1 METINQEE
9 NQNTQIEEEKRARRS
24 SVSSNSSASDDS
36 SDRSSDKD
44 QKENAPPKRGP
55 SSSKSAHKNSKS
67 KSASKEK
74 QRSLSRSAS
83 PDGSDSNR
91 RERAKKYRN
100 DEKFESKS
108 HQQYRGGYQKPRD
121 RDSRSRSRS
130 PSDRRFGHDKKK
142 TIIFK
147 PTLEGHLYSFR
158 QFMEAQKFEIDPS
171 KAEKIYQKYK
181 AEYEDKQNQ
190 IFFAEHRNDEWF
202 REKYDPILSEK
213 LKEEMRAESRV
224 NAETFFRELKDNAF
238 DAINFNYE
246 DYEHKAAANE
256 ETSKSNTEQ
265 IEEEKENPRSF
276 SNFTEVRL
284 DASLDITG
292 APFFGFDPNSQTLFV
307 KSIPKMI
314 SRWDL
319 TEAFE
324 KLTGFVSLSL
334 SEPFKS
340 QEFIRYGWILF
351 DTEANCNK
359 AFEYL
364 KTLNIKGYAFNVV
377 KSRSQTK
384 SVKICENVD
393 KERILVDLD
402 LSKQLVE
409 ALDEEK
415 DIRGNP
421 ILKNANTDDP
431 AKQLDLQILYLR
443 KVHAYCF
450 YCATEYNDERMLTA
464 KCGPA
469 HLRRNK
475 LNKEEPT
482 PDLPDWHRRIADLVT
497 SRIQESSRKPK
508 RTLEDIQKAA
518 EDEFDAELRA
528 KCEKVSIK
536 HGNWPCKYCHKI
548 FKEDHFVIKHIKTK
562 HQEKYDKIRE
572 TKMFENYKNDKHKI
586 TVSASSYQ
594 SGRNYNRSQNQQGGY
609 RKHNDNRR
617 GGYHGGPRPNRNF
630 EYRDLDDP
638 KVTQIKQNRAVVDY
652 GDL

>member
-1 METINQEE
+1 METTNIEE
-9 NQNTQIEEEKRARRS
+9 NQNNSNQIEEEKKARRS
-24 SVSSNSSASDDS
+24 SVSSNSSASSNS
-36 SDRSSDKD
+36 SDRSSDKG
-44 QKENAPPKRGP
+44 QKENAPAKR
-55 SSSKSAHKNSKS
+55 N
-67 KSASKEK
+67 SASKEK

-83 PDGSDSNR
+83 NDGSESNR
-91 RERAKKYRN
+91 RERSKKYRS
-100 DEKFESKS
+100 EEGGFESKS
-108 HQQYRGGYQKPRD
+108 HQQYRGGYQRPRG
-121 RDSRSRSRS
+121 RGDSRSRSRS
-130 PSDRRFGHDKKK
+130 PGDRKYGGHDKKK

-213 LKEEMRAESRV
+213 LKEEQRAESRL
-224 NAETFFRELKDNAF
+224 NAETFFTEFKENAF
-238 DAINFNYE
+238 DALNLDYE
-246 DYEHKAAANE
+246 EYEHKVAANE
-256 ETSKSNTEQ
+256 ETSKGNAEQ

-284 DASLDITG
+284 DASIDVTG

-319 TEAFE
+319 TEAFQ
-324 KLTGFVSLSL
+324 KLSGFVSLSL

-351 DTEANCNK
+351 SSEANCNQ

-364 KTLNIKGYAFNVV
+364 KTLNIKGYSFNVV
-377 KSRSQTK
+377 KSRSQPK

-393 KERILVDLD
+393 KERILFDLD
-402 LSKQLVE
+402 LSKQLIE

-421 ILKNANTDDP
+421 ILKNTNTDEP

-450 YCATEYNDERMLTA
+450 YCATEYNDERMLVA

-482 PDLPDWHRRIADLVT
+482 PDLPDWHKRISDLVT

-508 RTLEDIQKAA
+508 RTLEEIQKAA
-518 EDEFDAELRA
+518 EDEFDIELRA

-548 FKEDHFVIKHIKTK
+548 FKEDHFVIKHVKTK
-562 HQEKYDKIRE
+562 HQDKYDKIRE
-572 TKMFENYKNDKHKI
+572 NKTFENYKNDKNKI
-586 TVSASSYQ
+586 TVSANSFQ
-594 SGRNYNRSQNQQGGY
+594 SNRNYPRSQNQQGGY
-609 RKHNDNRR
+609 RKYNDNRR
-617 GGYHGGPRPNRNF
+617 GGGYHGGRPRNF
-630 EYRDLDDP
+630 EYKDLDDP
-638 KVTQIKQNRAVVDY
+638 KVTQIKQSRAVIDY

>member
-1 METINQEE
+1 
-9 NQNTQIEEEKRARRS
+9 
-24 SVSSNSSASDDS
+24 
-36 SDRSSDKD
+36 
-44 QKENAPPKRGP
+44 
-55 SSSKSAHKNSKS
+55 
-67 KSASKEK
+67 
-74 QRSLSRSAS
+74 
-83 PDGSDSNR
+83 
-91 RERAKKYRN
+91 
-100 DEKFESKS
+100 
-108 HQQYRGGYQKPRD
+108 
-121 RDSRSRSRS
+121 
-130 PSDRRFGHDKKK
+130 
-142 TIIFK
+142 
-147 PTLEGHLYSFR
+147 
-158 QFMEAQKFEIDPS
+158 
-171 KAEKIYQKYK
+171 
-181 AEYEDKQNQ
+181 
-190 IFFAEHRNDEWF
+190 
-202 REKYDPILSEK
+202 
-213 LKEEMRAESRV
+213 
-224 NAETFFRELKDNAF
+224 
-238 DAINFNYE
+238 
-246 DYEHKAAANE
+246 
-256 ETSKSNTEQ
+256 
-265 IEEEKENPRSF
+265 
-276 SNFTEVRL
+276 
-284 DASLDITG
+284 
-292 APFFGFDPNSQTLFV
+292 
-307 KSIPKMI
+307 MI

-351 DTEANCNK
+351 DTEANGNK

-421 ILKNANTDDP
+421 ILKNPNTDDP

-482 PDLPDWHRRIADLVT
+482 PDLPDWHRRITDLVT

-508 RTLEDIQKAA
+508 RTLEEIQKAA
-518 EDEFDAELRA
+518 EDEFDVELRA

-548 FKEDHFVIKHIKTK
+548 FKEDHFVLKHIKTK

-572 TKMFENYKNDKHKI
+572 TVRILFDE
-586 TVSASSYQ
+586 
-594 SGRNYNRSQNQQGGY
+594 
-609 RKHNDNRR
+609 
-617 GGYHGGPRPNRNF
+617 
-630 EYRDLDDP
+630 
-638 KVTQIKQNRAVVDY
+638 
-652 GDL
+652 